1 MPELPFP
8 DDVRALLAKPNPAVV
23 ATLRSDGQ
31 PVSVATWY
39 LLEDDDRVLL
49 NMDDTRV
56 RLKHLRRDPRVTL
69 TVLDEG
75 SWYTHVSLIGRV
87 EGLTPTTGLVDI
99 DRLSSHYGG
108 NPYPDRESPRTS
120 AWLTVETVARLGRRQ
135 GLTPTRRSGRVE
147 RPGAPGR
154 RVRGPRPSRRRP

>member
-8 DDVRALLAKPNPAVV
+8 GHVRELLSKANPAVV
-23 ATLRSDGQ
+23 TTLRSDGQ

-56 RLKHLRRDPRVTL
+56 RLQHLRRDPRVSL
-69 TVLDEG
+69 TILDEN

-87 EGLTPTTGLVDI
+87 GELTADHGLTDI
-99 DRLSSHYGG
+99 DRLSTHYGG
-108 NPYPDRESPRTS
+108 SPYPDRESPRTS
-120 AWLTVETVARLGRRQ
+120 AWLTVEKWHGW
-135 GLTPTRRSGRVE
+135 
-147 RPGAPGR
+147 GAAKA
-154 RVRGPRPSRRRP
+154 